1 MAITDFTTFANREV
15 IDGIFYDYSTKA
27 PFLNCDFA
35 NVTTTEITGE
45 TVFAY
50 GGQGHP
56 KRVPFSGE
64 RGGTITIET
73 QIQTPKLY
81 ALITGA
87 DISASGA
94 IPHREVVTCATAGKL
109 NVKDNPDA
117 GSIYVYANGDDCG
130 TAFVGTYTSAAATS
144 PATGYDVTFTAGSGS
159 SDSISANSTY
169 IIYYTTTKSSGVKT
183 MSITSRTF
191 PKAFM
196 FSGITQIKTEEEEI
210 LEYVVTAYKCM
221 PQSNFTVS
229 FSNTGDPASITIT
242 CDLLVDSDGN
252 MLDLV
257 MVE

>member
-1 MAITDFTTFANREV
+1 MAISDFTTFANREV

-73 QIQTPKLY
+73 QIQTPRLY
-81 ALITGA
+81 ALIAGA
-87 DISASGA
+87 DISASGV
-94 IPHREVVTCATAGKL
+94 IPHREVVTCTTASKL
-109 NVKDNPDA
+109 NVKENPDA
-117 GSIYVYANGDDCG
+117 GSIYVYAEADDCG
-130 TAFVGTYTSAAATS
+130 HAFVGTYSSAAATS

-159 SDSISANSTY
+159 SDSIAANSTY
-169 IIYYTTTKSSGVKT
+169 IIYYTVTKNSGVKNI
-183 MSITSRTF
+183 SITSKTF
-191 PKAFM
+191 PKAFR
-196 FSGITQIKTEEEEI
+196 FSGITQIKTENEEI

-229 FSNTGDPASITIT
+229 FSNTGDPTSISVT

-252 MLDLV
+252 MLDMM